1 MIYMIDLSPLS
12 IPENTDKDFKTMNK
26 QQLQQKISELGYQL
40 YTFTDLERQELL
52 KTAMTENNRGKLERV
67 YKDAMRLKADREKR
81 E

>member
-1 MIYMIDLSPLS
+1 
-12 IPENTDKDFKTMNK
+12 MNK

-40 YTFTDLERQELL
+40 YTFNDLERQELL

-67 YKDAMRLKADREKR
+67 YKDAKQLKADREKR

>member
-1 MIYMIDLSPLS
+1 
-12 IPENTDKDFKTMNK
+12 MNK
-26 QQLQQKISELGYQL
+26 QQLQQKIKALGYEL

-67 YKDAMRLKADREKR
+67 YKDALQIKADREKR